1 MVTMTITKKL
11 MVIVTGAKIGLQ
23 SSARM
28 AGEKLYCPLGLTSNH
43 CNLKMCWC
51 WRSFYKPVQ
60 PPKVGDITL
69 ITMVSGHYLK
79 DILSSS
85 DRDAIGNGFAETYNP
100 YKVEDSALHFHIP
113 FLVNYTPALPNFGQK
128 RFWNRVP
135 RFPINGTPCSTLK
148 QIYVFCTLKFGKQ
161 YLFKNHL
168 RLWFEMCSMFVCF
181 VGSKSWS
188 FTTLLIGCWQKVTQ
202 NDGTDIC
209 SRHKGPQERT
219 VNLDKRCR
227 INVTFYPTVVRDA
240 FIYVLAEFVR

>member
-69 ITMVSGHYLK
+69 ITMVIVHYLK

-100 YKVEDSALHFHIP
+100 YKVEDSALHFIFLSLWIIP
-113 FLVNYTPALPNFGQK
+113 LLFRILAKKGSGTGFLGFQLMEP
-128 RFWNRVP
+128 RVP
-135 RFPINGTPCSTLK
+135 HSNKYMFFVLWNLESNIFSRIICGYDLK
-148 QIYVFCTLKFGKQ
+148 CAQCLCVSSVRSLGRSQLFWLDADKKWRRMTEQIFAQDTKGRRRGRQ
-161 YLFKNHL
+161 I
-168 RLWFEMCSMFVCF
+168 
-181 VGSKSWS
+181 
-188 FTTLLIGCWQKVTQ
+188 LIK
-202 NDGTDIC
+202 
-209 SRHKGPQERT
+209 
-219 VNLDKRCR
+219 
-227 INVTFYPTVVRDA
+227 DA
-240 FIYVLAEFVR
+240 E

>member
-1 MVTMTITKKL
+1 MLTI
-11 MVIVTGAKIGLQ
+11 ILQ
-23 SSARM
+23 TSA
-28 AGEKLYCPLGLTSNH
+28 TSQSWWHNAD
-43 CNLKMCWC
+43 NN
-51 WRSFYKPVQ
+51 
-60 PPKVGDITL
+60 
-69 ITMVSGHYLK
+69 GHYLK

-100 YKVEDSALHFHIP
+100 YKVEDSALHIHIP

-209 SRHKGPQERT
+209 SRHKGPHQERT

-227 INVTFYPTVVRDA
+227 INVTFYPTVVRHRLMFLF
-240 FIYVLAEFVR
+240 FIYLYMITLDLSHEGKVPKTWKLFVTFSMKRRTLSPYWTFWFLKF